1 MLENSYHR
9 KQITFR
15 LVPKDGR
22 LRGKMSSKEI
32 GTQDL
37 DGRQTPEGEILFWS
51 TFSSREGATM
61 ESTFTGRME
70 EDGAIVGRSRFFG
83 KPYTFRAERA
93 D

>member
-9 KQITFR
+9 KLITFR
-15 LVPKDGR
+15 ITQKDGR
-22 LRGKMSSKEI
+22 LRGKMLSKDSGSQEI
-32 GTQDL
+32 

-83 KPYTFRAERA
+83 KPYDFRAERA